1 MEVLGFWDYVAIIS
15 DGEMIKGDAGESRE
29 ILRLCDFKTLEEL
42 YKKRADVRVLR
53 WTEAITKS
61 TDDAHFLKI
70 EYALDAKIKSKNFKG
85 FEEIAH
91 IDYNKHQFIYN
102 DADPDDADAVIY
114 DFLEVDEFINIQ
126 QKASDDIKKRFKK
139 SVEQLDAATSDDI
152 QKSWYYQGFLTEKQ
166 KQKSLDEQKK
176 IIFKKLQKKSDV
188 ELVELSKKLEEVAA
202 APEFVG
208 AVVSVEWKASRT
220 WGKNPTATAK
230 IKNANGTTVVTGS
243 SVSGCGFDKL
253 SEAVARALNASNAI
267 KKVLYQKFEEALQ
280 NDPAAS
286 LRDVVGYGSGYELP
300 ELEGGC
306 GLSTF
311 REIFK
316 KCGFL
321 FEEVASGSNFNV
333 FEVRAC

>member
-1 MEVLGFWDYVAIIS
+1 MEVLGFWDYVAIIA
-15 DGEMIKGDAGESRE
+15 DGKKVKSDAGESRE

-53 WTEAITKS
+53 WSEAITKS

-70 EYALDAKIKSKNFKG
+70 EYALDATIKSKNFKG
-85 FEEIAH
+85 FEEIAY

-102 DADPDDADAVIY
+102 NDDAVIY

-126 QKASDDIKKRFKK
+126 QKARDDINKRFKK
-139 SVEQLDAATSDDI
+139 SVEQLNAANADDI
-152 QKSWYYQGFLTEKQ
+152 KKSRYYQEFLTAKQNEKT
-166 KQKSLDEQKK
+166 LDEQKK
-176 IIFKKLQKKSDV
+176 IIFKKLQKKSGN
-188 ELVELSKKLEEVAA
+188 ELVELSKKLKEVAA
-202 APEFVG
+202 APAFVG
-208 AVVSVEWKASRT
+208 AVVSVEWKRSAT
-220 WGKNPTATAK
+220 WGKNPRATAK
-230 IKNANGTTVVTGS
+230 IKTKNGTTVLTGS

-253 SEAVARALNASNAI
+253 SEAVARALNASNAL

-286 LRDVVGYGSGYELP
+286 LYSVLGYGSGYKLP

-306 GLSTF
+306 GVSTF

-316 KCGFL
+316 NCAL
-321 FEEVASGSNFNV
+321 VFEEVASDSNFDV
-333 FEVRAC
+333 FEVRA

>member
-1 MEVLGFWDYVAIIS
+1 MEVLGFWDYVTLIA
-15 DGEMIKGDAGESRE
+15 DGEIIKGDAGENRE
-29 ILRLCDFKTLEEL
+29 ILSLCDFKTLEEL

-53 WTEAITKS
+53 WSEAITKN

-70 EYALDAKIKSKNFKG
+70 EYALDFAIKSKNFKG
-85 FEEIAH
+85 FEEVAH

-102 DADPDDADAVIY
+102 YADPDDADAVIY
-114 DFLEVDEFINIQ
+114 DFLEVDEFLNIQ
-126 QKASDDIKKRFKK
+126 QKARDDIKKRFKK
-139 SVEQLDAATSDDI
+139 SVEQLNAANADDI
-152 QKSWYYQGFLTEKQ
+152 KKSWYYQEFLTAKQNEKP
-166 KQKSLDEQKK
+166 LDEQKK
-176 IIFKKLQKKSDV
+176 IILKKLQKKTDN
-188 ELVELSKKLEEVAA
+188 ELVELSKKLKEVAA

-230 IKNANGTTVVTGS
+230 IKTANGTTVFNGS
-243 SVSGCGFDKL
+243 TVSGCGFDKL
-253 SEAVARALNASNAI
+253 AEAIARALNASNAI
-267 KKVLYQKFEEALQ
+267 KKVLYRKFEEALQ

-286 LRDVVGYGSGYELP
+286 LRDVLGYGSGHELP
-300 ELEGGC
+300 EFEGGC
-306 GLSTF
+306 GVSTF

-316 KCGFL
+316 NCGFV